1 MYLVFFQVKVPVAI
15 KTITDGKEMSWK
27 QEVSIFTAL
36 NQNHSNIIKFFGLLI
51 DDGDKIQMV
60 RFFLKLMTV

>member
-1 MYLVFFQVKVPVAI
+1 
-15 KTITDGKEMSWK
+15 MSWK

-60 RFFLKLMTV
+60 RSSLNLFDIKTINK